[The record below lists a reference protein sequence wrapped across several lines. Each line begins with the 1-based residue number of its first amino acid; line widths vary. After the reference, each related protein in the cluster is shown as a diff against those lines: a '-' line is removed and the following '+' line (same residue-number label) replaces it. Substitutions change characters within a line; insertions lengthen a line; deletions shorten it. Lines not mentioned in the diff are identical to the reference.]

1 MAGEIFIARQDTLE
15 DVQGTVNTIDTN
27 VDAVNTTT
35 TAIKSETESIKTDT
49 EAIKLSTET
58 IDQIADTILERIGLT
73 NDSGGGTTAGSIFAK
88 LNALLSAGSGGITG
102 FKYISKSGT
111 FTYTTQASGIVF
123 GIIKGMYAAYT
134 PSLSITKGAYLEIE
148 RNYEYE
154 ADYKYIGF
162 FTNGATIKGV
172 RDGNND
178 IITANIF
185 EFI

>member
-49 EAIKLSTET
+49 EALKLSTET

-73 NDSGGGTTAGSIFAK
+73 SDTGGGTTAGSIFAK
-88 LNALLSAGSGGITG
+88 LNALLSAGGGGITG
-102 FKYISKSGT
+102 FKYIEKTGEFS
-111 FTYTTQASGIVF
+111 YTTKASGILLGRGYDDYFNLTNACIIQTFKETEGSDKRPYLF
-123 GIIKGMYAAYT
+123 GAFAKNAVIRSTARTTDAY
-134 PSLSITKGAYLEIE
+134 
-148 RNYEYE
+148 
-154 ADYKYIGF
+154 
-162 FTNGATIKGV
+162 
-172 RDGNND
+172 
-178 IITANIF
+178 IF

>member
-35 TAIKSETESIKTDT
+35 TAIKSETENIKADT
-49 EAIKLSTET
+49 EALKLSTET

-102 FKYISKSGT
+102 FKYIKKTGRFS
-111 FTYTTQASGIVF
+111 YTTQASGILLGRGYGDDFDLTNAYIIQTFQTERSTKPYIF
-123 GIIKGMYAAYT
+123 GAFTKNAVIISKAN
-134 PSLSITKGAYLEIE
+134 S
-148 RNYEYE
+148 YE
-154 ADYKYIGF
+154 AY
-162 FTNGATIKGV
+162 
-172 RDGNND
+172 
-178 IITANIF
+178 IF